1 MKNLDIIES
10 KIYTRESLKGQ
21 LAIWRFF
28 NKSIVFTN
36 GCFDVLHLGHIDY
49 LSKAADEGN
58 ILIIGLNTDESVRKI
73 KGKNR
78 PVVEEGPRSMILA
91 SLRFVDAVILF
102 NEETPL
108 ELIKYIQPDVLIKG
122 SDYGIDEIVGSDI
135 VINKGGEVKTVEFV
149 PGYSST
155 DIITKIENLDKE

>member
-1 MKNLDIIES
+1 MKNLDIIKL
-10 KIYTRESLKGQ
+10 KIYSVESLKRQ

-36 GCFDVLHLGHIDY
+36 GCFDILHLGHIDY
-49 LSKAADEGN
+49 LSKAADEGD

-91 SLRFVDAVILF
+91 SLHFVDAVILF
-102 NEETPL
+102 NEETPYN
-108 ELIKYIQPDVLIKG
+108 LIKFVQPDILIKG
-122 SDYGIDEIVGSDI
+122 SDYRVNEIVGSDI
-135 VINKGGEVKTVEFV
+135 VINKGGEVKTIEFV
-149 PGYSST
+149 HGYSST
-155 DIITKIENLDKE
+155 DIITKRDNHDNE